1 MKIWQQPRKPK
12 KFTVTRTHMQK
23 FRAWRAKEEAKFFD
37 DKESMEREYDDAVED
52 ECRRKVGDTLRR
64 LEMESAERIK
74 AAEADL
80 RREFDQAHKKRLQEM
95 KHKFAEDIK
104 EYKNKANF
112 AVEHA
117 RQLVKLEQE
126 TWVRGKTQEYMRRL
140 EEIQK
145 AADANA
151 DKLVDLLRQARM
163 IIAKTPT
170 VNGEVF
176 IRLLSEEGI

>member
-1 MKIWQQPRKPK
+1 MKIWQTPRKPK

-23 FRAWRAKEEAKFFD
+23 FRAWRAKEEEKFFE
-37 DKESMEREYDDAVED
+37 DKELMEREYDDAVEE
-52 ECRRKVGDTLRR
+52 ECRRKVGDTLRK
-64 LEMESAERIK
+64 LELDFSIRIQ

-95 KHKFAEDIK
+95 EHKFGEDVK
-104 EYKNKANF
+104 SYKDKANF
-112 AVEHA
+112 AMEHA

-126 TWVRGKTQEYMRRL
+126 TWIQGKTQEYMRRL

-145 AADANA
+145 AADENSN
-151 DKLVDLLRQARM
+151 KLVDLLRQARM